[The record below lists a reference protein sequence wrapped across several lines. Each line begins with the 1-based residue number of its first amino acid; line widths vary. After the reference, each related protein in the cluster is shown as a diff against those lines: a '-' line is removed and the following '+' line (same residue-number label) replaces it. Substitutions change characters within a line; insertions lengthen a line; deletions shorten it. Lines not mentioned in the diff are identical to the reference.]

1 VVAARKSFAIVF
13 LTLASLLVGSSSAL
27 AAAPSATPAGGANTG
42 HDPSA
47 VGSAIKG
54 ILAPNAKDLWWCG
67 LVVGLLGVVFARR
80 GSKAAGILFM
90 LVGAGLVIFNSVG
103 VQDMMTNIAN
113 RVI

>member
-13 LTLASLLVGSSSAL
+13 LTLASLLVGSSTAL
-27 AAAPSATPAGGANTG
+27 AAAGGANSA